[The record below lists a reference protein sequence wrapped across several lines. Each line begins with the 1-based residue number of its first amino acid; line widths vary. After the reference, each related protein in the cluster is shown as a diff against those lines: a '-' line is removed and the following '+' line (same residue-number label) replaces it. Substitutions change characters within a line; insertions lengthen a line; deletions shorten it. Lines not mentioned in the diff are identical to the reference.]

1 MTGQIKV
8 LVVDDLED
16 FAWIISQALSE
27 QRYKILMATTGRDA
41 LTTIKRDNPQIMV
54 LDMRL
59 PDMEGIE
66 ILKRAKKIK
75 PKIAVI
81 ILTAYASTNLRKEA
95 QAAGVFDFISKPAK
109 IDKLVT
115 IIEKAAHQVR
125 KAQ

>member
-1 MTGQIKV
+1 MRDCIKV
-8 LVVDDLED
+8 LVADDLED

-27 QRYKILMATTGRDA
+27 QRYKILMATTGKEA
-41 LTTIKRDNPQIMV
+41 LTAIKRDNPQVMV

-66 ILKRAKKIK
+66 VLKRAKKIK

-81 ILTAYASTNLRKEA
+81 ILTAYATTSLRREA

-115 IIEKAAHQVR
+115 IIEKAANQAR
-125 KAQ
+125 KA